1 MIIPT
6 NKLSYKADFSVEVR
20 IIRAGKL
27 NQLKSNIE
35 NILTG

>member
-6 NKLSYKADFSVEVR
+6 NKLSFKADFSVDVR

-27 NQLKSNIE
+27 NRLKIYIK